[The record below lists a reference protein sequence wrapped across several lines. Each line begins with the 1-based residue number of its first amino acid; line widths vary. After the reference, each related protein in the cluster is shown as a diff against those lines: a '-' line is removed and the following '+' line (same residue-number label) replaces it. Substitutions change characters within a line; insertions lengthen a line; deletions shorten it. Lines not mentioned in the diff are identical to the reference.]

1 MGVAKDTLRV
11 AALGDLHCSKAS
23 AGTLQ
28 PLFAQITE
36 AADVLVLCGDLTDF
50 GLPEEAHI
58 LAKELTAAVKVP
70 IVAVLGNHDF
80 HSGKQEEVRT
90 ILTEMGANVLSGD
103 SCEIH
108 GVGFAGVKGFAGGFG
123 RRILAPWGEDA
134 IKNFVRE
141 SVDESL
147 KLEFALGNLRTA
159 QTIAVL
165 HYAPIQA
172 TVEGEPLEIYPF
184 MGCSR
189 LEEPLNRFQVAL
201 ALHGHAHRGTLEGK
215 TTSGVPVYNV
225 SLPLLRRAF
234 PDQPPVRI
242 IEISTKPPAPEKAP
256 RRH

>member
-1 MGVAKDTLRV
+1 MRSST
-11 AALGDLHCSKAS
+11 SS
-23 AGTLQ
+23 S
-28 PLFAQITE
+28 PMW
-36 AADVLVLCGDLTDF
+36 
-50 GLPEEAHI
+50 
-58 LAKELTAAVKVP
+58 
-70 IVAVLGNHDF
+70 
-80 HSGKQEEVRT
+80 SRT
-90 ILTEMGANVLSGD
+90 
-103 SCEIH
+103 
-108 GVGFAGVKGFAGGFG
+108 VGPPG
-123 RRILAPWGEDA
+123 
-134 IKNFVRE
+134 
-141 SVDESL
+141 
-147 KLEFALGNLRTA
+147 A
-159 QTIAVL
+159 QTVAVL